1 MSDLLLTDQPLYMP
15 QGSVRSVLA
24 LAVVGA
30 FIAGLV
36 PIEVATL
43 VLGFYFAA
51 RQSEAGTS
59 THDH

>member
-1 MSDLLLTDQPLYMP
+1 MYLLQEDQPLYMP
-15 QGSVRSVLA
+15 KGSVRSILA

-30 FIAGLV
+30 FIGGLV

-51 RQSEAGTS
+51 RSGEAAIN
-59 THDH
+59 